1 MLERIRAVRPVGV
14 DDGHGGGEL
23 LFALVMV
30 GDDKIDA
37 ERCGVGGLINARDA
51 AVDRD
56 DQRDAGLGKGADGVA
71 AETVALFDAAGD
83 MQGHIRAAGAEIIG
97 EKTGGGDA
105 VHIIVAKDGD
115 LFAAFQ
121 RPCDAG
127 YGFVHVLHQKRRT
140 GERRFTLERFGGLFT
155 RLHAARGQHR

>member
-1 MLERIRAVRPVGV
+1 MLKRVRTVGPVGV

-56 DQRDAGLGKGADGVA
+56 DQRAPDSLSARMAS
-71 AETVALFDAAGD
+71 
-83 MQGHIRAAGAEIIG
+83 QP
-97 EKTGGGDA
+97 
-105 VHIIVAKDGD
+105 
-115 LFAAFQ
+115 
-121 RPCDAG
+121 RP
-127 YGFVHVLHQKRRT
+127 
-140 GERRFTLERFGGLFT
+140 
-155 RLHAARGQHR
+155 